1 MRAEELNTLLSQLI
15 SDWESEVVE
24 FKQAG
29 NDFDTDKIGRYFSAL
44 CNEANLRDQER
55 GWLIFGVE
63 NRRRAVVGSAYR
75 TETDRLNSLKHQIA
89 SDTEPGV
96 TFRDIHVLDTPQGR
110 VILFEIPA
118 APLGIPIAWKGH
130 YYARAGE
137 SLAPLGLDKQDE
149 IRGQT
154 RDADWSAR
162 RIVEARLDHL
172 DLEALTQARNRFTL
186 KHANRFPAKEIALWS
201 NAVFLDRARL
211 TIEGQVTAAALL
223 LLGKPESSHLLSPH
237 PAQLTWR
244 LEGSEKAY
252 EHFGPPFLLTSTAL
266 YQRIRN
272 VQIRILP
279 DGQLLP
285 VELAKYDQA
294 IVLEALHNCIAHQ
307 DYRRN
312 GRIVVTERP
321 DQLIFENEGSF
332 FEGRPEDYLT
342 GQRTPRRY
350 RNPFLAQAM
359 VALNLIDTLGY
370 GIHRMME
377 GQRQRFFP
385 LPDYDLSQPG
395 AVLMTLPGTILDAA
409 YSRLLIQKTE
419 LPLEDVIALDRV
431 QKRMPLDDRT
441 ARHLKRAGL
450 IEGRKPNFH
459 VSAAVASA
467 AEAKAAYIKT
477 RAMDD
482 SYYRTLVC
490 EYLQKFGQ
498 ATRADID
505 DLLRAKL
512 SDALDQKQKLTKIG
526 NLLTS
531 MRKTGII
538 RNTGPRGYPCWQL
551 VPEGKK
557 YEKV

>member
-1 MRAEELNTLLSQLI
+1 MKDEELNGLLSQLI
-15 SDWESEVVE
+15 AGWESEVVE
-24 FKQAG
+24 FKNVG
-29 NDFDTDKIGRYFSAL
+29 DSYPTSDIGKYFSAL
-44 CNEANLRDQER
+44 SNEANLRNQER
-55 GWLIFGVE
+55 GWLVFGVD
-63 NRRRAVVGSAYR
+63 NRSRTVAGSTYRA
-75 TETDRLNSLKHQIA
+75 EPDRLNGLKHQIA

-96 TFRDIHVLDTPQGR
+96 TFRDIHVLNMPQGR

-137 SLAPLGLDKQDE
+137 SLTSLGLDKQDE
-149 IRGQT
+149 IRSRT

-162 RIVEARLDHL
+162 RIAEARLDHL
-172 DLEALTQARNRFTL
+172 DPEALSHARSRFAL
-186 KHANRFPAKEIALWS
+186 KHANRFSAKTIAGWS
-201 NAVFLDRARL
+201 DTVFLDRARL
-211 TIEGQVTAAALL
+211 TIERQVTATTLL
-223 LLGKPESSHLLSPH
+223 LLGKPEAAHLLSPH
-237 PAQLTWR
+237 PAQITWR
-244 LEGSEKAY
+244 LEGPEKAY
-252 EHFGPPFLLTSTAL
+252 EHFGPPFLLATTAL

-272 VQIRILP
+272 IQIRVLP

-332 FEGRPEDYLT
+332 FDGKPEDYLT

-350 RNPFLAQAM
+350 RNPFLAHAM

-395 AVLMTLPGTILDAA
+395 AVRMALPGTILDAA
-409 YSRLLIQKTE
+409 YSRLLIQKAE
-419 LPLEDVIALDRV
+419 LPLEDVVALDRV
-431 QKRMPLDDRT
+431 QKRMPLDDKT
-441 ARHLKRAGL
+441 ARHLKKAGL

-459 VSAAVASA
+459 VSAVVASA
-467 AEAKAAYIKT
+467 ADAKAAYIKT
-477 RAMDD
+477 RGLDEG
-482 SYYRTLVC
+482 YYRKLVG
-490 EYLQKFGQ
+490 EYLEKFRH
-498 ATRADID
+498 ASRADID
-505 DLLRAKL
+505 KFLKSKL
-512 SDALDQKQKLTKIG
+512 SDALDGHQKETKIS
-526 NLLTS
+526 NLLTR
-531 MRKTGII
+531 MRKGGEI
-538 RNTGPRGYPCWQL
+538 RNTGSRKAPRWEL
-551 VPEGKK
+551 MKK
-557 YEKV
+557 

>member
-1 MRAEELNTLLSQLI
+1 MKGEGLQKLLDELI
-15 SDWESEVVE
+15 AGWENEVLE

-29 NDFDTDKIGRYFSAL
+29 TDFDTDKIGRYFSAL
-44 CNEANLRDQER
+44 SNEANLRNQER
-55 GWLIFGVE
+55 GWLIFGVD
-63 NRRRAVVGSAYR
+63 NRSRTVAGSSYR
-75 TETDRLNSLKHQIA
+75 TDPDRLNGLKQQIV

-96 TFRDIHVLDTPQGR
+96 TFRNIHVLETPQGR

-137 SLAPLGLDKQDE
+137 SLTSLGLDKQDA
-149 IRGQT
+149 IRVQT
-154 RDADWSAR
+154 READWSAR
-162 RIVEARLDHL
+162 RISEARLDHL
-172 DLEALTQARNRFTL
+172 DPEALRLARSRFAL
-186 KHANRFPAKEIALWS
+186 KHANRFSGKEIALWS
-201 NAVFLDRARL
+201 DAVFLDRARL
-211 TIEGQVTAAALL
+211 TIEGQVTAAAIL
-223 LLGKPESSHLLSPH
+223 LLGKAESAHLISPH

-244 LEGSEKAY
+244 LEGPEKAY
-252 EHFGPPFLLTSTAL
+252 EHFGPPFLLTTTAL

-272 VQIRILP
+272 IQIRILP

-307 DYRRN
+307 DYPRN
-312 GRIVVTERP
+312 GRIAVTERP
-321 DQLIFENEGSF
+321 DQLVFENEGSF
-332 FEGRPEDYLT
+332 FEGEPGDYLT

-395 AVLMTLPGTILDAA
+395 AVRMTLPGTILDAA

-419 LPLEDVIALDRV
+419 LPLEDVVALDRV
-431 QKRMPLDDRT
+431 QKRLPLDDKT
-441 ARHLKRAGL
+441 TRHLKRAGL

-459 VSAAVASA
+459 VSAAIASA
-467 AEAKAAYIKT
+467 ADAKAAYLKT
-477 RAMDD
+477 RGLDD
-482 SYYRTLVC
+482 GYYRKLVT
-490 EYLQKFGQ
+490 EYLEKFGH
-498 ATRADID
+498 ASRGDID
-505 DLLRAKL
+505 TFLKGKL
-512 SDALDQKQKLTKIG
+512 SDALEERQKETKIS
-526 NLLTS
+526 NLLTG
-531 MRKTGII
+531 MRKSGEIE
-538 RNTGPRGYPCWQL
+538 NTGSRKTPRWEL
-551 VPEGKK
+551 VKE
-557 YEKV
+557 

>member
-1 MRAEELNTLLSQLI
+1 MKDEELNGLLSQLI
-15 SDWESEVVE
+15 AGWESEVVE
-24 FKQAG
+24 FKNVG
-29 NDFDTDKIGRYFSAL
+29 DSYPTSDIGKYFSAL
-44 CNEANLRDQER
+44 SNEANLRNQER
-55 GWLIFGVE
+55 GWLVFGVD
-63 NRRRAVVGSAYR
+63 NRSRTVAGSTYRA
-75 TETDRLNSLKHQIA
+75 EPDRLNGLKHQIA

-96 TFRDIHVLDTPQGR
+96 TFRDIHVLNMPQGR

-137 SLAPLGLDKQDE
+137 SLTSLGLDKQDE
-149 IRGQT
+149 IRSRT

-162 RIVEARLDHL
+162 RIAEARLDHL
-172 DLEALTQARNRFTL
+172 DPEALSHARSRFAL
-186 KHANRFPAKEIALWS
+186 KHANRFSAKTIAGWS
-201 NAVFLDRARL
+201 DTVFLDRARL
-211 TIEGQVTAAALL
+211 TIERQVTATTLL
-223 LLGKPESSHLLSPH
+223 LLGKPEAAHLLSPH
-237 PAQLTWR
+237 PAQITWR
-244 LEGSEKAY
+244 LEGPEKAY
-252 EHFGPPFLLTSTAL
+252 EHFGPPFLLATTAL

-272 VQIRILP
+272 IQIRVLP

-332 FEGRPEDYLT
+332 FDGKPEDYLT

-350 RNPFLAQAM
+350 RNPFLAHAM

-395 AVLMTLPGTILDAA
+395 AVRMALPGTILDAA
-409 YSRLLIQKTE
+409 YSRLLIQKAE
-419 LPLEDVIALDRV
+419 LPLEDVVALDRV
-431 QKRMPLDDRT
+431 QKGMPLDDKT
-441 ARHLKRAGL
+441 ARHLKKAGL

-459 VSAAVASA
+459 VSAVVASA
-467 AEAKAAYIKT
+467 ADAKAAYIKT
-477 RAMDD
+477 RGLDEG
-482 SYYRTLVC
+482 YYRKLVG
-490 EYLQKFGQ
+490 EYLEKFRH
-498 ATRADID
+498 ASRADID
-505 DLLRAKL
+505 KFLKSKL
-512 SDALDQKQKLTKIG
+512 SDALDGRQKETKIS
-526 NLLTS
+526 NLLTR
-531 MRKTGII
+531 MRKGGEI
-538 RNTGPRGYPCWQL
+538 RNTGSRKAPRWEL
-551 VPEGKK
+551 MKK
-557 YEKV
+557 

>member
-1 MRAEELNTLLSQLI
+1 MKDEELNGLLSQLI
-15 SDWESEVVE
+15 AGWESEVVE
-24 FKQAG
+24 FKNVG
-29 NDFDTDKIGRYFSAL
+29 DSYPTSDIGKYFSAL
-44 CNEANLRDQER
+44 SNEANLRNQER
-55 GWLIFGVE
+55 GWLVFGVD
-63 NRRRAVVGSAYR
+63 NRSRTVAGSTYRA
-75 TETDRLNSLKHQIA
+75 EPDRLNGLKHQIA

-96 TFRDIHVLDTPQGR
+96 TFRDIHVLNMPQGR

-137 SLAPLGLDKQDE
+137 SLTSLGLDKQDE
-149 IRGQT
+149 IRSRT

-162 RIVEARLDHL
+162 RIAEARLDHL
-172 DLEALTQARNRFTL
+172 DPEALSHARSRFAL
-186 KHANRFPAKEIALWS
+186 KHANRFSAKTIAGWS
-201 NAVFLDRARL
+201 DTVFLDRARL
-211 TIEGQVTAAALL
+211 TIERQVTATTLL
-223 LLGKPESSHLLSPH
+223 LLGKPEAAHLLSPH
-237 PAQLTWR
+237 PAQITWR
-244 LEGSEKAY
+244 LEGPEKAY
-252 EHFGPPFLLTSTAL
+252 EHFGPPFLLATTAL

-272 VQIRILP
+272 IQIRVLP

-332 FEGRPEDYLT
+332 FEGKPEDYLT

-350 RNPFLAQAM
+350 RNPFLAHAM

-395 AVLMTLPGTILDAA
+395 AVRMALPGTILDAA
-409 YSRLLIQKTE
+409 YSRLLIQKAE
-419 LPLEDVIALDRV
+419 LPLEDVVALDRV
-431 QKRMPLDDRT
+431 QKRMPLDDKT
-441 ARHLKRAGL
+441 ARHLKKAGL

-459 VSAAVASA
+459 VSAVVASA
-467 AEAKAAYIKT
+467 ADAKAAYIKT
-477 RAMDD
+477 RGLDEG
-482 SYYRTLVC
+482 YYRKLVG
-490 EYLQKFGQ
+490 EYLEKFRH
-498 ATRADID
+498 ASRADID
-505 DLLRAKL
+505 KFLKSKL
-512 SDALDQKQKLTKIG
+512 SDALDGHQKETKIS
-526 NLLTS
+526 NLLTR
-531 MRKTGII
+531 MRKGGEI
-538 RNTGPRGYPCWQL
+538 RNTGSRKAPRWEL
-551 VPEGKK
+551 MKK
-557 YEKV
+557 